1 MASYLLFSRTAAFNG
16 NRGAWDVAALA
27 GFGGAIGGASA
38 FDGGPE
44 AFADGT
50 ASLFDLSGGPSTATG
65 TAMAAGR
72 AISTSGGA
80 SFTAGPSLASF
91 SVTADKVTLALAEG
105 DWNSIK
111 NLELVL
117 RTDDLVERVTIEN
130 FVDVRL
136 KLGDGVKIPSGRTYE
151 VDVLNVKRGEIDASE
166 LDGGM
171 RLALTTSS
179 NEAGWVNTVTITGS
193 DFDDALSY
201 GAGDSFVGAGG
212 LVVTGGANATIVT
225 DMGGDQ
231 GRIALSLSYGYA
243 TGPSTAAI
251 LAQWESDGAALAAN
265 GRITSHRDAAFRL
278 HADSIGLGVRSVGDR
293 SFEIDGKDA
302 LYVSIGGDF
311 AGQRAHKVTID
322 LSLFY
327 ERELFGLL
335 GANGFEAAVITL
347 FDFDTVVFSGTFAS
361 TSGDW
366 FQNGA
371 SPGLS
376 RIVIDSLGAF
386 AFDTVRIS
394 AVDDPAR
401 RDPHDFLVRGVTFEG
416 LFAAGGDVVT
426 LGPGRDLVTFDA
438 TDAANTL
445 DTLYGFESG
454 IDVITI
460 ITADATGAGVT
471 VAEIAGDTVFTF
483 ADDPAKALIVRGVT
497 GLVAG
502 DDYLF
507 A

>member
-1 MASYLLFSRTAAFNG
+1 MASYLLFSRTALFNG
-16 NRGAWDVAALA
+16 NRGAWDVAPLA
-27 GFGGAIGGASA
+27 GFGGSVGGASA

-44 AFADGT
+44 SFANGT
-50 ASLFDLSGGPSTATG
+50 GSLFDLSGGLSPALG
-65 TAMAAGR
+65 TAIASGR
-72 AISTSGGA
+72 AISTTGGA
-80 SFTAGPSLASF
+80 SFTAGPSLATF
-91 SVTADKVTLALAEG
+91 SVTADALMLALA
-105 DWNSIK
+105 DKHWNDIK

-117 RTDDLVERVTIEN
+117 RTDDLVERVVIEN

-136 KLGDGVKIPSGRTYE
+136 KLGDGVKFPSGRTYE

-166 LDGGM
+166 LDGGL
-171 RLALTTSS
+171 RLELTTSS
-179 NEAGWVNTVTITGS
+179 NEAGWINTVTVTGS
-193 DFDDALSY
+193 DFDDTLFY

-231 GRIALSLSYGYA
+231 GHFALSLSYGYA
-243 TGPSTAAI
+243 NGPTTADI
-251 LAQWESDGAALAAN
+251 LAQWQADGAALVAN
-265 GRITSHRDAAFRL
+265 GSFTSHRDAAFRL
-278 HADSIGLGVRSVGDR
+278 HPDSIGLGVRSAGDR

-302 LYVSIGGDF
+302 VYVSIGGDF

-335 GANGFEAAVITL
+335 GADGFEAAVITL

-376 RIVIDSLGAF
+376 QIVIDSLGAF

-394 AVDDPAR
+394 AVDDPSR
-401 RDPHDFLVRGVTFEG
+401 RDPHDFLLRGITFEG

-454 IDVITI
+454 IDLITI
-460 ITADATGAGVT
+460 ITASGTGAGVT
-471 VAEIAGDTVFTF
+471 LAEIAGDTVFTF

>member
-1 MASYLLFSRTAAFNG
+1 MASYLLFSRSALFNG
-16 NRGAWDVAALA
+16 NRGAWDIAGLA
-27 GFGGAIGGASA
+27 GFGGTIGGSAA

-44 AFADGT
+44 GFADGI
-50 ASLFDLSGGPSTATG
+50 ASLFDLSGGASAAVG
-65 TAMAAGR
+65 TAMAAGK
-72 AISTSGGA
+72 ALSTSGGT
-80 SFTAGPSLASF
+80 SFTAGPSLATF
-91 SVTADKVTLALAEG
+91 SVTEDRISLGLEG
-105 DWNSIK
+105 SNWNDIK

-136 KLGDGVKIPSGRTYE
+136 KLGDGVKAPSGRTYE
-151 VDVLNVKRGEIDASE
+151 VDVLNTKRGEIDASE
-166 LDGGM
+166 LDGGL
-171 RLALTTSS
+171 RLVLTTSS
-179 NEAGWVNTVTITGS
+179 NEAGWSNTVTVTGS
-193 DFDDALSY
+193 DFDDNLSY
-201 GAGDSFVGAGG
+201 GAGESFTGAAG

-225 DMGGDQ
+225 DMGGDE
-231 GRIALSLSYGYA
+231 GSFSLSLSYGYA
-243 TGPSTAAI
+243 NGPTTAAI
-251 LAQWESDGAALAAN
+251 LAQWAADGAALASN
-265 GRITSHRDAAFRL
+265 GSFTSHRDTAFRL
-278 HADSIGLGVRSVGDR
+278 NADSIGLGVRSPGDR

-302 LYVSIGGDF
+302 IHVSIGGEF

-335 GANGFEAAVITL
+335 GANGFEAAVVTL
-347 FDFDTVVFSGTFAS
+347 FDFDTEVFSGTFAS

-366 FQNGA
+366 FRNGA

-376 RIVIDSLGAF
+376 QIVIDSGGAF

-394 AVDDPAR
+394 AVDDPTR
-401 RDPHDFLVRGVTFEG
+401 RDPHDFLLRGITFEG

-426 LGPGRDLVTFDA
+426 LGPGRDRVTFDA

-445 DTLYGFESG
+445 DTLYGFDAG
-454 IDVITI
+454 LDTVTI
-460 ITADATGAGVT
+460 LTADGTGAGVT
-471 VAEIAGDTVFTF
+471 VREVAGDTVFTF
-483 ADDPAKALIVRGVT
+483 ADDAAKALILRGVT